1 MTALFYKAYCFN
13 QPIGNWDVSNV
24 MDMSGIFCN
33 AKSFNQPLDK
43 WDISNVTSIKRMFD
57 GAESFNQPLD
67 NWDVSNVTDMRLIFG
82 NGHDE
87 MIEKYGVDGEKLR
100 SFNNKKN
107 NETGDIKDY
116 GITRRVDIYEDN
128 EGDEYYLI
136 VYLLIRLYD
145 DQDELEGYELEGDI
159 IEDIFEFTVSIKNN
173 SIVKE
178 GLNLEFIEPY
188 GEDTCTF
195 EDMEDFFEKDVKEYG
210 NDLKILI
217 NIGEIK
223 SGILEKYTKEN

>member
-1 MTALFYKAYCFN
+1 MKFN
-13 QPIGNWDVSNV
+13 NETIREAVKEWLDDAVSAEAKYGHISGWDTSEVT
-24 MDMSGIFCN
+24 DMSKLFLD
-33 AKSFNQPLDK
+33 AYTFNEN
-43 WDISNVTSIKRMFD
+43 IN
-57 GAESFNQPLD
+57 
-67 NWDVSNVTDMRLIFG
+67 NWDVSNVTDMRFIFG
-82 NGHDE
+82 NGNE
-87 MIEKYGVDGEKLR
+87 KMREKYGVDGEKLR

-159 IEDIFEFTVSIKNN
+159 IEDIFEFTVAIKNN
-173 SIVKE
+173 SIVQE
-178 GLNLEFIEPY
+178 GLDLEFIEPY

-195 EDMEDFFEKDVKEYG
+195 EHMEDFFERDVKEYG
-210 NDLKILI
+210 NDLKTLI

-223 SGILEKYTKEN
+223 SGILKKYNTEN